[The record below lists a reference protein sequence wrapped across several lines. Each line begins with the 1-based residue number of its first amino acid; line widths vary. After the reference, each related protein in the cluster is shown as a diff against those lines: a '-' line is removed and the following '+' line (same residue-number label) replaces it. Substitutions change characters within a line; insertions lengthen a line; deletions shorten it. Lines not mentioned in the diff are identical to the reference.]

1 MNKIMIKT
9 PNFWLT
15 KNFISNLLLPLSFVY
30 QIIFFFKKK
39 FAKKR
44 VVKIPVI
51 CIGNIVAGGAG
62 KTPVA
67 IEIGKILNI
76 ENIKFCYLV
85 RGYKR
90 KNSSEILYISKP
102 NQMTAEIT
110 GDETLLLAEIS
121 PVVVSKN
128 RFLGYQK
135 IFSQNKFKLIVMDDG
150 LQNFQINYDLKI
162 LVVDSK
168 IGFGNH
174 RLMPAGPL
182 RQNLKN
188 IANEIDFF
196 IIIGEKNVLIEQEI
210 KQLNAHAK
218 ILPATI
224 KAENIS
230 QFQNQK
236 IFAFCGIAYPSKFF
250 EFLKSN
256 NVNIE
261 KHQAFK
267 DHHFYSENELNKL
280 IEEAKQNNLTLLTT
294 KKDWIKFPK
303 KFQDE
308 ISFLD
313 INLEIE
319 NKHLIKNF
327 INNIIHEI

>member
-1 MNKIMIKT
+1 MIKT

-15 KNFISNLLLPLSFVY
+15 KNFISNLLLPLSLIY
-30 QIIFFFKKK
+30 RIIFFFKKK

-67 IEIGKILNI
+67 LEIGKILNT

-102 NQMTAEIT
+102 NLMTAEIS

-135 IFSQNKFKLIVMDDG
+135 IFSQNKFNLIVMDDG

-174 RLMPAGPL
+174 RIMPAGPL

-210 KQLNAHAK
+210 KKLNAHAK

-224 KAENIS
+224 KSDNIS

-236 IFAFCGIAYPSKFF
+236 IYAFCGIAYPSKFF
-250 EFLKSN
+250 DFLKTN
-256 NVNIE
+256 NINIE
-261 KHQAFK
+261 KSQAFK
-267 DHHFYSENELNKL
+267 DHHLYSENELNKL
-280 IEEAKQNNLTLLTT
+280 IEEAKENNLTLLTT
-294 KKDWIKFPK
+294 KKDWVKFPK
-303 KFQDE
+303 KFQGE
-308 ISFLD
+308 INFLE

-327 INNIIHEI
+327 INKIIHEI

>member
-1 MNKIMIKT
+1 MLKT
-9 PNFWLT
+9 PKFWLS
-15 KNFISNLLLPLSFVY
+15 KNFISNLLLPLSFIY
-30 QIIFFFKKK
+30 QIIFFGKKK

-44 VVKIPVI
+44 TVKIPVI

-67 IEIGKILNI
+67 IEIGKILND

-90 KNSSEILYISKP
+90 KKTNEILYLTNP
-102 NQMTAEIT
+102 DQLPANET

-135 IFSQNKFKLIVMDDG
+135 IFSQNKYKLIVMDDG
-150 LQNFQINYDLKI
+150 LQNFQIDYDLKI

-168 IGFGNH
+168 IGFGNN
-174 RLMPAGPL
+174 RIIPSGPL
-182 RQNLKN
+182 RQSLRN
-188 IANEIDFF
+188 IAKEIDFF
-196 IIIGEKNVLIEQEI
+196 VIIGEKNVLIEQEI
-210 KQLNAHAK
+210 RKLNPNAK

-224 KAENIS
+224 KANNIN

-236 IFAFCGIAYPSKFF
+236 IYAFCGIAYPDKFF
-250 EFLKSN
+250 HFLASSGII
-256 NVNIE
+256 IE
-261 KHQAFK
+261 KSQAFK
-267 DHHFYSENELNKL
+267 DHHFYSENELNNLSK
-280 IEEAKQNNLTLLTT
+280 EAKENGYTLLTT
-294 KKDWIKFPK
+294 KKDWVKFPK
-303 KFQDE
+303 KFQTE
-308 ISFLD
+308 INFLD

-327 INNIIHEI
+327 INNILHEI